1 MIAWMKSWDACVVP
15 DSQDWQGMMTLP
27 RELEIK
33 DGRIWQKPVKE
44 IENYRANKCHY
55 TDKKIDCYTT
65 FDGIKGRTRHDSG
78 AFRRGVQ

>member
-33 DGRIWQKPVKE
+33 TAVSGRSPVKE
-44 IENYRANKCHY
+44 
-55 TDKKIDCYTT
+55 
-65 FDGIKGRTRHDSG
+65 
-78 AFRRGVQ
+78 